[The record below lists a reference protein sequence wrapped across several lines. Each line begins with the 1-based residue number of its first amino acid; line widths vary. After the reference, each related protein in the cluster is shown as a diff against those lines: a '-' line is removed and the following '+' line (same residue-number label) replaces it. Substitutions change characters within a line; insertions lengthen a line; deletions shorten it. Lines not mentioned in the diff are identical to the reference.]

1 MHHRRCARLL
11 PLHGGQQHK
20 LFRAYR
26 FTGELLPPMVECQ
39 SFIPF
44 DSNVSSILD
53 DSNLQLH
60 GAAKH
65 NSVISYSVK
74 MMGTTYKKGN
84 HLVIEGDIDQLYAG
98 KIMMIII
105 KDGKQV
111 MFVCEMFKLIK
122 DGQMGIYYLESTN

>member
-1 MHHRRCARLL
+1 
-11 PLHGGQQHK
+11 
-20 LFRAYR
+20 
-26 FTGELLPPMVECQ
+26 
-39 SFIPF
+39 
-44 DSNVSSILD
+44 
-53 DSNLQLH
+53 
-60 GAAKH
+60 
-65 NSVISYSVK
+65 